1 MQTFEEP
8 HSFLRNESANVTM
21 EASFNHENSSP
32 RISVMPGT
40 FSGAKRTSRTASN
53 SLIKPARELQD
64 SSPQGLCFIS
74 HCFFTRLNLKKMG
87 SL

>member
-1 MQTFEEP
+1 MHTFEEP
-8 HSFLRNESANVTM
+8 HSFLRNESANVSHNM

-32 RISVMPGT
+32 RLSGP

-64 SSPQGLCFIS
+64 SSPQGSCFICTDS
-74 HCFFTRLNLKKMG
+74 DCLKIDSNFK
-87 SL
+87 LI